1 MNTRTGCCL
10 SLCMDY
16 AFKSTKKLNC
26 DSLGLLDKPKIPGH
40 CGFPLAN
47 PYSGESV
54 YCVPISNPDN
64 TLILLCICFANLKF
78 VRHLTVS
85 NQCQIN
91 LANMASAM
99 AAIISS
105 VGDQLN
111 LLK

>member
-1 MNTRTGCCL
+1 MI
-10 SLCMDY
+10 SLQN
-16 AFKSTKKLNC
+16 KSKT
-26 DSLGLLDKPKIPGH
+26 PGH

-47 PYSGESV
+47 PHSGESLHF
-54 YCVPISNPDN
+54 VPISNPDN

-78 VRHLTVS
+78 VHHLTVS

-91 LANMASAM
+91 FPNMASAM